1 VNGFWPSAKRL
12 FLRVTITAVYTIVH
26 IAVFGF
32 LLTGAVLAQTQ
43 LAAGTTSQRLKILVV
58 HGPNLNLLG
67 RREPAIYGSMTLAD
81 INDRLRALAQEL
93 NVELVIVQ
101 SNHNGDLIDAFQAHI
116 DDADGAILNAAGDS
130 FHSVGLHDV
139 IKAVPYPTI
148 EVHLTNLGTRDAI
161 HQNSL
166 ITPAARGTIMGL
178 GWRSYTM
185 ALRAVVEIAR
195 EEKQRKR

>member
-1 VNGFWPSAKRL
+1 MKQAQPPSP
-12 FLRVTITAVYTIVH
+12 
-26 IAVFGF
+26 
-32 LLTGAVLAQTQ
+32 
-43 LAAGTTSQRLKILVV
+43 RLKILVV

-81 INDRLRALAQEL
+81 INDQLQALAREL
-93 NVELVIVQ
+93 DVELVIVQ
-101 SNHNGDLIDAFQAHI
+101 SNHAGVLIDAFQAHI

-139 IKAVPYPTI
+139 IKAVPFPTI

-185 ALRAVVEIAR
+185 ALRAVVDIVR
-195 EEKQRKR
+195 EEKQGKK

>member
-1 VNGFWPSAKRL
+1 M
-12 FLRVTITAVYTIVH
+12 
-26 IAVFGF
+26 
-32 LLTGAVLAQTQ
+32 
-43 LAAGTTSQRLKILVV
+43 KILVV
-58 HGPNLNLLG
+58 HGSNLNLLG
-67 RREPAIYGSMTLAD
+67 RREPAIYGSMKLAD
-81 INDRLRALAQEL
+81 INDRLQEL
-93 NVELVIVQ
+93 ARELDVELVIVQ
-101 SNHNGDLIDAFQAHI
+101 SNHAGNLIDAFQAHI

-139 IKAVPYPTI
+139 IKAVPFPTI

-185 ALRAVVEIAR
+185 ALRAVVDIVR
-195 EEKQRKR
+195 EEKQGKK

>member
-1 VNGFWPSAKRL
+1 MIA
-12 FLRVTITAVYTIVH
+12 H
-26 IAVFGF
+26 IAALGF
-32 LLTGAVLAQTQ
+32 LLTGAVLAQA
-43 LAAGTTSQRLKILVV
+43 LPPSPRLKILVV

-81 INDRLRALAQEL
+81 ISNRLQALAKEL

-101 SNHNGDLIDAFQAHI
+101 SNHDGDLIDAFQAHI
-116 DDADGAILNAAGDS
+116 DAAGDS

-139 IKAVPYPTI
+139 IKAVPFPTI

-185 ALRAVVEIAR
+185 ALRAVVETVR
-195 EEKQRKR
+195 EEKQGKK